1 VQQDIVDA
9 IKRMGPRR
17 GLQGNTV
24 FGGWARMALPI
35 VSVSVDEVSKPKLG
49 ETIPAFVHCT
59 VEVDLSRFSG
69 EVRQE
74 WEALRE
80 HDVVF
85 MVAVEDPQP
94 DAAAELNQF
103 ERFVLVQ
110 YVLAVL
116 FTLEYYCV
124 SFDRAA
130 KLVVYIR
137 LNRPLVYAVYG
148 TN

>member
-1 VQQDIVDA
+1 
-9 IKRMGPRR
+9 
-17 GLQGNTV
+17 
-24 FGGWARMALPI
+24 MALPI

-103 ERFVLVQ
+103 ERFVFMRSVM
-110 YVLAVL
+110 VHGSSCGA
-116 FTLEYYCV
+116 
-124 SFDRAA
+124 R
-130 KLVVYIR
+130 I
-137 LNRPLVYAVYG
+137 
-148 TN
+148 